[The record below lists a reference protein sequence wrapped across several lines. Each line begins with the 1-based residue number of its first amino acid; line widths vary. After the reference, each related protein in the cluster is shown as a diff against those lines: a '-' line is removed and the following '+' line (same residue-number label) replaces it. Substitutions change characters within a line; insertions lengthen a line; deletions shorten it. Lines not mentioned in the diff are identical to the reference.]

1 MQYIKKLSRR
11 VINFLTK
18 PSKQN
23 DSYAD
28 EILAMKFDAKEAFNT
43 VYFLVALILVS
54 PFLEMDAKGNLRLRL
69 VRRSRKRLSIG
80 AQIWKKSH

>member
-43 VYFLVALILVS
+43 VYFLVTLILLS
-54 PFLEMDAKGNLRLRL
+54 PAFKIDAKGDWQPRFIIRG
-69 VRRSRKRLSIG
+69 RKYLSV
-80 AQIWKKSH
+80 ATQVWKNNH

>member
-1 MQYIKKLSRR
+1 MQNLKRLSHRI
-11 VINFLTK
+11 INFLTK

-23 DSYAD
+23 NSYAD
-28 EILAMKFDAKEAFNT
+28 AILAIKFDAKEAFNT

-54 PFLEMDAKGNLRLRL
+54 PFLEMDAKGELRPRL
-69 VRRSRKRLSIG
+69 VQRGRKRLSIG

>member
-1 MQYIKKLSRR
+1 MQNLKRLSHRI
-11 VINFLTK
+11 INFLTK

-28 EILAMKFDAKEAFNT
+28 AILAVKFDAKEAFNT

-54 PFLEMDAKGNLRLRL
+54 PFLEMDAKGELRLRL
-69 VRRSRKRLSIG
+69 VQRGRKRLSIG

>member
-1 MQYIKKLSRR
+1 MQNLKRLSHRI
-11 VINFLTK
+11 INFLTK

-28 EILAMKFDAKEAFNT
+28 AILAIKFDAKEAFNT

-54 PFLEMDAKGNLRLRL
+54 PFLEMDAKRDLHSRVPANRRTRLTIPML
-69 VRRSRKRLSIG
+69 IRRIHR
-80 AQIWKKSH
+80 

>member
-23 DSYAD
+23 NSYAD

-43 VYFLVALILVS
+43 VYFLVALILLS
-54 PFLEMDAKGNLRLRL
+54 PAFKMDEKGNMRPRL
-69 VRRSRKRLSIG
+69 VRVRHRSSSIG
-80 AQIWKKSH
+80 THIWKNNH

>member
-1 MQYIKKLSRR
+1 MQNLKRLSHRI
-11 VINFLTK
+11 INFLTK

-28 EILAMKFDAKEAFNT
+28 AILAVKFDAKEAFNT

-54 PFLEMDAKGNLRLRL
+54 PFLEMDAKGELRLRL
-69 VRRSRKRLSIG
+69 VQRGRKGLSIG

>member
-11 VINFLTK
+11 AINFLTK

-28 EILAMKFDAKEAFNT
+28 EILAMKFDDKEAFNT

-54 PFLEMDAKGNLRLRL
+54 PFLEMDAKGNLRPRL

>member
-54 PFLEMDAKGNLRLRL
+54 PFLEMDAKGNLRSRL
-69 VRRSRKRLSIG
+69 VRRGRKRLSIG

>member
-1 MQYIKKLSRR
+1 MQNLKRFSHRI
-11 VINFLTK
+11 INFLTK

-28 EILAMKFDAKEAFNT
+28 AILAVKFDAKEAFNT

-54 PFLEMDAKGNLRLRL
+54 PFLEMDAKGDLRTRL
-69 VRRSRKRLSIG
+69 VRVSRRSPSVG
-80 AQIWKKSH
+80 TQIWKDNH

>member
-43 VYFLVALILVS
+43 VYFLVVLILLS
-54 PFLEMDAKGNLRLRL
+54 PAFKMDEKGKLQPRF
-69 VRRSRKRLSIG
+69 VRVRHRSSSIG
-80 AQIWKKSH
+80 THIWKNNH

>member
-43 VYFLVALILVS
+43 VYFLVVLILVS
-54 PFLEMDAKGNLRLRL
+54 PFLEMDAKGRLRS
-69 VRRSRKRLSIG
+69 RSIWRKKSRLSLRARI
-80 AQIWKKSH
+80 SRSNF

>member
-54 PFLEMDAKGNLRLRL
+54 PFLEMDAKGDLHTRLAQI
-69 VRRSRKRLSIG
+69 SRKSPSVG
-80 AQIWKKSH
+80 TQIWKDNH

>member
-1 MQYIKKLSRR
+1 MQNLKRLSHRI
-11 VINFLTK
+11 INFLTK

-28 EILAMKFDAKEAFNT
+28 AILAVKFDAKEAFNT

-54 PFLEMDAKGNLRLRL
+54 PFLEMDAKGGL
-69 VRRSRKRLSIG
+69 RSRSI
-80 AQIWKKSH
+80 WSKKSKLSLRARIARSNF

>member
-1 MQYIKKLSRR
+1 MQDIKKLSRR

-43 VYFLVALILVS
+43 VYFLVVLILLS
-54 PFLEMDAKGNLRLRL
+54 PAYKIDEKGNLQLRFTRA
-69 VRRSRKRLSIG
+69 RRKSSSISTH
-80 AQIWKKSH
+80 IWKSNH